1 MRYKTGRMSTMKINE
16 FKPNV
21 KLNNLIYNYYFIK
34 NHAATH
40 DNIPPLGHPVIQ
52 FHLRNNI
59 NVFYS
64 NYDFPI
70 EEVMIVGQLSKFA
83 KINNTGELSMI
94 GVNLKPTA
102 LFKLLHTSTK
112 QFTDKGTPAAPFF
125 GNDIYKLL
133 GKLKSNTPDIEKVVL
148 LDQFFINLAD
158 DIPVLSDKF
167 DVLIDTIIEKKA
179 NISTEEINKLCIV
192 SKRTLQRYFNNRIGF
207 SLKTYLRVIRNLHF
221 FKILNQSLYNKI
233 QDVIFEAGYYDYSHF
248 IKDFKLMTGTTPK
261 QYFSNNEEFA
271 KMFM

>member
-1 MRYKTGRMSTMKINE
+1 MKINE
-16 FKPNV
+16 FKPNI
-21 KLNNLIYNYYFIK
+21 KLNNLIYSYYFIK

-83 KINNTGELSMI
+83 KINNAGELSMI

-102 LFKLLHTSTK
+102 LFKLLHTNTK

-133 GKLKSNTPDIEKVVL
+133 GKLKSNTPDIEKVAI

-179 NISTEEINKLCIV
+179 NISTEEINKFCIV
-192 SKRTLQRYFNNRIGF
+192 SERTLQRNFNNRIGL

-221 FKILNQSLYNKI
+221 FKILNQGLYNKI
-233 QDVIFEAGYYDYSHF
+233 QDIIFEAGYYDYSHF

-271 KMFM
+271 KMFL